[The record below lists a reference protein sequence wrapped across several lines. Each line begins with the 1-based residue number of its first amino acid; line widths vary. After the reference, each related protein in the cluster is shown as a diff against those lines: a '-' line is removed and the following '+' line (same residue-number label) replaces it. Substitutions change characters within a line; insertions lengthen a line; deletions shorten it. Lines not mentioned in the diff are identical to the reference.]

1 MIRSQSENDSEV
13 MIPDLTPL
21 LDIIFIVMVFLL
33 LSANI
38 QVKTM
43 EIDIPKSR
51 DAATLSSV
59 AKESL
64 MINILQGTPTW
75 AIEGDPIK
83 SWDEFTFTLL
93 DKIKAHPDR
102 AVLIGADK
110 QASVENMLHVLAFLQ
125 KNNIN
130 ATHIQMEEK

>member
-1 MIRSQSENDSEV
+1 MIRSQSENESEV

-43 EIDIPKSR
+43 EIDIPKAREAS
-51 DAATLSSV
+51 TLSSV
-59 AKESL
+59 AKENL

-75 AIEGDPIK
+75 AIEGHPIDT
-83 SWDEFTFTLL
+83 WDEFALTLL
-93 DKIKAHPDR
+93 QKIKANPDST
-102 AVLIGADK
+102 VLIGADK